1 MCGTV
6 CRMRSGSSPALR
18 QSHSTRRVLLSK
30 SCTEQSQY
38 HQSRTGRC
46 TSHRC
51 RRLCRC
57 CSRCSRSRGCRQN
70 TRIRARRRR
79 SHRRRRGDDTCLSRW
94 NLERENVE
102 SESVLLE
109 RENVSSQM
117 TTEVRSQSS
126 RFREGTRKTGF
137 RGRRRRSNS
146 HLRRRNTCLSRF
158 VPLCQAC
165 ADDADGADGGC
176 AACGCAACADDADGA
191 DGVDG
196 GCVMT
201 TEFRNPSSRCR
212 GCSCRNTRRRVLHH
226 RNHHQRRSR
235 RCLSIV
241 TTPEVRNP
249 CSPCPRRSR
258 SIRLPRRRRRKG
270 CRRHSRTCSCIVPA
284 CRSAGGGTEGLHER
298 WPRAC
303 SDPPSLALRVG
314 RAKISSTAAPQL
326 SYRQKNCF
334 SVSEN
339 IFQVL
344 LKSQFVSQLPRFI
357 TEQATLPICGPPER
371 LRFP

>member
-1 MCGTV
+1 MTTES
-6 CRMRSGSSPALR
+6 RSPR
-18 QSHSTRRVLLSK
+18 
-30 SCTEQSQY
+30 
-38 HQSRTGRC
+38 
-46 TSHRC
+46 
-51 RRLCRC
+51 
-57 CSRCSRSRGCRQN
+57 SRCRGCRKS
-70 TRIRARRRR
+70 TGHLDRRRR
-79 SHRRRRGDDTCLSRW
+79 I
-94 NLERENVE
+94 
-102 SESVLLE
+102 
-109 RENVSSQM
+109 
-117 TTEVRSQSS
+117 
-126 RFREGTRKTGF
+126 
-137 RGRRRRSNS
+137 
-146 HLRRRNTCLSRF
+146 LRRRPSCTCLSRF

-196 GCVMT
+196 GCAACGCVMT

-303 SDPPSLALRVG
+303 SDPPSHALRVG
-314 RAKISSTAAPQL
+314 RAKISSTAAPRATL
-326 SYRQKNCF
+326 SCDGQKICF
-334 SVSEN
+334 RFQGN
-339 IFQVL
+339 IFQFL
-344 LKSQFVSQLPRFI
+344 LKSQFVNQLPRFI
-357 TEQATLPICGPPER
+357 TEQATLPICGPPVQA
-371 LRFP
+371 P

>member
-1 MCGTV
+1 
-6 CRMRSGSSPALR
+6 
-18 QSHSTRRVLLSK
+18 
-30 SCTEQSQY
+30 
-38 HQSRTGRC
+38 
-46 TSHRC
+46 
-51 RRLCRC
+51 
-57 CSRCSRSRGCRQN
+57 
-70 TRIRARRRR
+70 
-79 SHRRRRGDDTCLSRW
+79 
-94 NLERENVE
+94 
-102 SESVLLE
+102 
-109 RENVSSQM
+109 
-117 TTEVRSQSS
+117 
-126 RFREGTRKTGF
+126 
-137 RGRRRRSNS
+137 
-146 HLRRRNTCLSRF
+146 
-158 VPLCQAC
+158 
-165 ADDADGADGGC
+165 
-176 AACGCAACADDADGA
+176 
-191 DGVDG
+191 
-196 GCVMT
+196 MT

-303 SDPPSLALRVG
+303 SDPPSHALRVG
-314 RAKISSTAAPQL
+314 RAKISTTAAPQL

-371 LRFP
+371 LRFPCTRPEVRCKHRRQRRGSFGPLSYRALLSYVQCIRTVYMYRSWFRFRYRCFVSESVLGSQGFKAQMRGGYVGLRVGWLVVSFGHGAYCVCTCYSYRMDGGMAGTTRPGDGSPRNLYPHRAVRRTGRPTDRLPI